1 MKKLDLANLLRDER
15 KMAELM
21 QLDKDFYRQVGAYF
35 AGLEAD
41 LSNIEDHYSVEAQ
54 IIEDELKGA
63 RKSIGKLIDL
73 RLKKISRRVLKD
85 ASFASKESAA
95 LEITPEEELIYR
107 QMISAV
113 LQGREKILASITG
126 SRTERPLTG
135 RSDKAEEYAVVRLL
149 NSVPTFIGVNGKRYI
164 LTKEDVVMIP
174 AVHAKNLCDKGLA
187 YDVKVKR

>member
-1 MKKLDLANLLRDER
+1 M
-15 KMAELM
+15 
-21 QLDKDFYRQVGAYF
+21 
-35 AGLEAD
+35 
-41 LSNIEDHYSVEAQ
+41 
-54 IIEDELKGA
+54 
-63 RKSIGKLIDL
+63 
-73 RLKKISRRVLKD
+73 
-85 ASFASKESAA
+85 
-95 LEITPEEELIYR
+95 TPEEELIYR